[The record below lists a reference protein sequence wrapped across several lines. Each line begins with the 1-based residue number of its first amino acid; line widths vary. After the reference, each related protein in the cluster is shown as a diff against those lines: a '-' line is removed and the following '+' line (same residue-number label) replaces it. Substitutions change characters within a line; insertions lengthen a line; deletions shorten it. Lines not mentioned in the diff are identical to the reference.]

1 MEQPTESPCARWT
14 DIAQVAMDQVTLMQS
29 VRLRDG
35 EPEEQ
40 LPQVEQQDAPESPES
55 AAAAPG
61 CQP

>member
-1 MEQPTESPCARWT
+1 
-14 DIAQVAMDQVTLMQS
+14 MQS

-61 CQP
+61 PRP